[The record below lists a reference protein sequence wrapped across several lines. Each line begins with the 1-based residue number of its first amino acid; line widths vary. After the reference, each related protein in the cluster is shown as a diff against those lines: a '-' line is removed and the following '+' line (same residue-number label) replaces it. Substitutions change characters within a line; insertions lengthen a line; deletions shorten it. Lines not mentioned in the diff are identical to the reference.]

1 MFSALLMQQRN
12 RFMKTILSIQSFVSY
27 GHVGNSSVVF
37 PLQRLGYQV
46 WPIHTVQFSNHT
58 GYGEWKGAIFE
69 PEHISEIF
77 LGIKERG
84 VLPQC
89 NAMLTGYMGSA
100 QLGNVMQN
108 ILNELNQ
115 VNPDLLYCCDPVM
128 GDVGRGFFVKP
139 GIPEYFRD
147 HLVPKAHII
156 TPNQFEL
163 EYLSDIKITD
173 LNTAIKASRDMIA
186 RGPKIVLITSLML
199 PDESN
204 EYINMAVVDEKEA
217 YLVKTPL
224 LPLSVNGAGDL
235 TSALFTAFYLP
246 KRDIKFALESCAAR
260 IFAILEITHQQGSR
274 EIQIIQAQD
283 SLINPPR
290 IFKAEKID

>member
-1 MFSALLMQQRN
+1 
-12 RFMKTILSIQSFVSY
+12 MKTILSIQSFVSY

-77 LGIKERG
+77 EGIKERG
-84 VLPQC
+84 VLSQC
-89 NAMLTGYMGSA
+89 NAMLTGYMGSP

-108 ILNELNQ
+108 ILGELIQ
-115 VNPDLLYCCDPVM
+115 VNPNLLYCCDPVM

-147 HLVPKAHII
+147 KLVPKAHIV

-163 EYLSDIKITD
+163 EYLSDMKITD
-173 LNTAIKASRDMIA
+173 LATAITASRKLIA
-186 RGPKIVLITSLML
+186 QGPKIVLLTSLIL
-199 PDESN
+199 ANDSDEF
-204 EYINMAVVDEKEA
+204 INMMVVDAKDA
-217 YLVKTPL
+217 YLVKTPF
-224 LPLSVNGAGDL
+224 LPISVNGAGDL
-235 TSALFTAFYLP
+235 TAALFTAFYLP
-246 KRDIKFALESCAAR
+246 KKDIKFALESCAAR
-260 IFAILEITHQQGSR
+260 VFAVLEKTHQQGSR

-283 SLINPPR
+283 TLINPPV